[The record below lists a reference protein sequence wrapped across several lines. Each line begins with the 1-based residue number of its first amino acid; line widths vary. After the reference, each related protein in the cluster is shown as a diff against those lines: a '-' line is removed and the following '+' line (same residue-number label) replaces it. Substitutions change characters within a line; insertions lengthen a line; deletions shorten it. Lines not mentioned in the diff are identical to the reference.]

1 MVISSIDHIQRRS
14 RFSKQT
20 LRLFQLEHP
29 NWQTNNIRMQTSL
42 PGSLKY
48 PNMSS
53 CCLLTSL
60 VFYLVLQLK
69 NLFKFFFAI
78 LKENFF
84 PTVWCFLWTALFS
97 VFEDHPTVCPCL
109 WVIFFWSSS
118 ARMRMRVPFFTFLI
132 TLTITFNFA
141 IFFREQLLEVY
152 SPFLALTSNHQ
163 WFGGIKRGRMAKKD
177 VGLMKEAA
185 CEWSWNEKSRSWS

>member
-69 NLFKFFFAI
+69 NLFKFFRHPEREFFSNRLVLPLNGTFFRI
-78 LKENFF
+78 RRSSNCLPLSVGDFFLIIFRQDENESPVFHLSNNAHDHLQF
-84 PTVWCFLWTALFS
+84 CHLFS
-97 VFEDHPTVCPCL
+97 RATVGGLLSFFGSHEQPSMIWRDKKREDGEKGRG
-109 WVIFFWSSS
+109 IDEGSS
-118 ARMRMRVPFFTFLI
+118 L
-132 TLTITFNFA
+132 
-141 IFFREQLLEVY
+141 
-152 SPFLALTSNHQ
+152 
-163 WFGGIKRGRMAKKD
+163 
-177 VGLMKEAA
+177 
-185 CEWSWNEKSRSWS
+185 